1 VRRRREVAN
10 TALDTPGVHSVSPL
24 PETRKALHKFLSQ
37 ASVKDRLW
45 IPQQVAR
52 EYHRHLY
59 EVRFEPVAALR
70 RLTRQL
76 EDARELRAAEHRARI
91 GKLLKNVEKVLR
103 EAQAKYKSA
112 EELAWV
118 EKIADHLRWEG
129 RQSLGRRPTCCAFRG
144 GEERYNKNVP
154 PGFADSGKKGDDRF
168 GGLVVCKQVIEFAK
182 GKFIPVPRRA
192 SLFGMIDDLTT
203 TNRPAGCPF
212 GEADAAVARN
222 ARPVRRDAGPPE
234 NRSIIRRMGRA
245 NPKRLRRRAC
255 RSGPLAIRK
264 SRPPGLPVG
273 SPRGGR
279 LGRAKLAAKG
289 IAGQPRTEVAGHG
302 PRREVHLL
310 LDTADFVTGIAHAL

>member
-1 VRRRREVAN
+1 MSTTGICTRSALSPWRLCDGSPVNSKTHGSSERPSSAPELASRSRMSRR
-10 TALDTPGVHSVSPL
+10 S
-24 PETRKALHKFLSQ
+24 
-37 ASVKDRLW
+37 SVKRKPSTSLPKSWRGSRRSPTIYDGKVGKVWADGQL
-45 IPQQVAR
+45 
-52 EYHRHLY
+52 
-59 EVRFEPVAALR
+59 AALF
-70 RLTRQL
+70 
-76 EDARELRAAEHRARI
+76 E
-91 GKLLKNVEKVLR
+91 
-103 EAQAKYKSA
+103 
-112 EELAWV
+112 
-118 EKIADHLRWEG
+118 
-129 RQSLGRRPTCCAFRG
+129 G

-279 LGRAKLAAKG
+279 LGRAKLAAQG